1 LEELID
7 LEAAMEDRSQEEDQT
22 ALQGGRISV
31 DSQDVTQGAWQPHAV
46 SLDPLEFDFT
56 RRQHL
61 QALSTASHR
70 QEYSQHADEG
80 ISAIAGVLE
89 GPAER
94 ESAGSSERETQ
105 VASGFKP
112 QVFAPESDDVAA
124 GEVSHVSSDYSAPF

>member
-7 LEAAMEDRSQEEDQT
+7 LEAAMEDGSQEEDQT

-31 DSQDVTQGAWQPHAV
+31 DSRDVTQGAWQPHAV

-70 QEYSQHADEG
+70 QEYSQHADEEV
-80 ISAIAGVLE
+80 SSIAGVLE

-94 ESAGSSERETQ
+94 ESAGTFERETQ
-105 VASGFKP
+105 VVTGSEL
-112 QVFAPESDDVAA
+112 QVSAPESHDIAA
-124 GEVSHVSSDYSAPF
+124 GEVFHVSSDYSASF